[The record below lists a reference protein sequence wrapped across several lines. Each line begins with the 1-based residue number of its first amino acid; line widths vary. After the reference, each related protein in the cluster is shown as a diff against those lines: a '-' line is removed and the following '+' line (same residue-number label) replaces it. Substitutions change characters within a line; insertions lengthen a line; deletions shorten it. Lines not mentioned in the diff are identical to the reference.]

1 MPVTS
6 RVPQVSVLDLILYL
20 VSINDLPDEVSS
32 QVRLFVDDTTLYL
45 TIESDDDSS
54 AVQTYLDILS
64 VWETRWDI
72 ELNPS
77 KCQVI
82 NMSGYKNT
90 VKTDNAFTWI
100 GFGVCSICEVSQG

>member
-45 TIESDDDSS
+45 TMESDDDSS
-54 AVQTYLDILS
+54 AVQTDLDILS
-64 VWETRWDI
+64 VWETRWDM

-77 KCQVI
+77 TCQVI
-82 NMSGYKNT
+82 HMSGYKNT
-90 VKTDNAFTWI
+90 VKTDYVLH
-100 GFGVCSICEVSQG
+100 G